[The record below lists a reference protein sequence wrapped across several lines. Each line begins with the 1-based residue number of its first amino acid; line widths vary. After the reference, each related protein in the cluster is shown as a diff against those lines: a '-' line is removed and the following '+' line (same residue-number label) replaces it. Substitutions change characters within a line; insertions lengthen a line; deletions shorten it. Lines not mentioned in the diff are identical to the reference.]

1 MVNSMPDI
9 KRRRREPIVLSQM
22 RPVTL
27 LLVLC
32 GCILFTFALIH
43 ISSVTEFIGK
53 ILSALGPVIAGSIF
67 AYVLTPA
74 SGWLERRFN
83 RLLKKPIEKHA
94 RLTKFTRGV
103 SAFLAVSLFIGSL
116 TLLVIAVSSQVTE
129 GVSTLLDRLPEY
141 IHSLTESAEELLHR
155 DSRLAQALEELS
167 ERFLNTELGTGKV
180 DTVELSQRIL
190 STIASGAAGTLGFIY
205 DIVIGFIVAVYL
217 LISRERFIKQFR
229 QILYACAR
237 KRIADQISDKMKS
250 ASNTFGT
257 AVLGKF
263 VDSVIIG
270 VLCFIGMTLLHM
282 PYTMLIAAVIGTTN
296 MIPFFGPIIGAIPCV
311 VLVFMESPVKAL
323 YFLIFVIA
331 LQQFDANILDP
342 RIVGSSIG
350 LPAFW
355 ELFACMLGGGLFGI
369 AGLIIGVPAFAV
381 IYELIREVVWARLGR
396 RVRAGELEEDFV
408 RDTLGVDEMP
418 DFGSG
423 DDEDDGLPDSPYV
436 QNLIL
441 LEEIAQPPER
451 RQEDIRPGQ
460 TE

>member
-1 MVNSMPDI
+1 MPEN

-32 GCILFTFALIH
+32 GCILFTFALIN
-43 ISSVTEFIGK
+43 ISSVGEFFGK
-53 ILSALGPVIAGSIF
+53 ILSALGPVIAGAIF
-67 AYVLTPA
+67 AYILAPA
-74 SGWLERRFN
+74 ASWLERRFN
-83 RLLKKPIEKHA
+83 GLLKKPIEKHPKLA
-94 RLTKFTRGV
+94 KFTRGL
-103 SAFLAVSLFIGSL
+103 SAFLAVSLFVGSL
-116 TLLVIAVSSQVTE
+116 TLLVIAVSSQVAE
-129 GVSTLLDRLPEY
+129 GVSTLLDRLPDY
-141 IHSLTESAEELLHR
+141 IQSLTDTAEDLLHR
-155 DSRLAQALEELS
+155 DSRFSKMLQDLS
-167 ERFLNTELGTGKV
+167 ERFLNTELGMGQV

-190 STIASGAAGTLGFIY
+190 STLASGAAGTLGFLY
-205 DIVIGFIVAVYL
+205 DVVVGFIIAVYL

-229 QILYACAR
+229 QILYACTR
-237 KRIADQISDKMKS
+237 KKIADQISEKMQS

-270 VLCFIGMTLLHM
+270 MLCFIGMTILRM
-282 PYTMLIAAVIGTTN
+282 PYTTLIAAVIGTTN

-311 VLVFMESPVKAL
+311 LLVFMESPIKAL
-323 YFLIFVIA
+323 YFLIFVVV

-369 AGLIIGVPAFAV
+369 AGLIVGVPAFAV
-381 IYELIREVVWARLGR
+381 IYELVRELVGARLGR

-408 RDTLGVDEMP
+408 RGTLGVEEMP
-418 DFGSG
+418 DFDSG
-423 DDEDDGLPDSPYV
+423 DDDDDLPDSPYV
-436 QNLIL
+436 QNLIM

-451 RQEDIRPGQ
+451 RQEESGSISDGY
-460 TE
+460 